1 MLRVIC
7 TLTLTPIMKSL
18 RLVATSLSCVVL
30 VLVLG
35 GLPFSIDAQ
44 LSPSFYNKTCPNVSS
59 IVTQILTNVSKTD
72 PRMLASLVRL
82 HFHDCFVQGCDASV
96 LLNNT
101 ATIVSEQ
108 EAFPNNN
115 SLRGLDVVNQIKTAI
130 EKACPNTVSC
140 ADILTLSAQASS
152 VLAQGPSWTVPLGRR
167 DGLTANRTL
176 ANQNLPAPFDA
187 LDKLKAAFKAQG
199 LDTTD
204 LVALSGAH
212 TFGKAHCSFF
222 VGRLYNFSNTGKPD
236 PSLNTTYLTQ
246 LRTICPNGG
255 PGTNL
260 TNFDPTTPD
269 KFDKNYYSNLQVKNG
284 LLQSDQELFSTS
296 GADTI
301 SIVNKFSANQ
311 SAFFESFK
319 AAIIKMGNIGVLT
332 GSQGEIRKQCNF
344 VNSKSAELDIDTIES
359 IDSSEEDGIVSSI

>member
-1 MLRVIC
+1 
-7 TLTLTPIMKSL
+7 MKSL

-115 SLRGLDVVNQIKTAI
+115 SLR
-130 EKACPNTVSC
+130 
-140 ADILTLSAQASS
+140 
-152 VLAQGPSWTVPLGRR
+152 GPSWTVPLGRR